1 MSFKTPLL
9 SLWLIIPL
17 MILLTLSGCENT
29 ESVPFNINL
38 ITKVKDPGMCLR
50 QTSPKDQFIK
60 HVYPKTYCKTSN
72 DCPVTYMCDRSY
84 NVCEPTAETKPFPNL
99 YLKSLS
105 INNSCFSSKDCP
117 HFFEQCIHKPQHF
130 KWSQKNCNNKNCPE
144 SFYCHQIF
152 NVCIRN

>member
-1 MSFKTPLL
+1 
-9 SLWLIIPL
+9 

-29 ESVPFNINL
+29 ESVPFNIKL
-38 ITKVKDPGMCLR
+38 ITKVKDPGICLR

-72 DCPVTYMCDRSY
+72 DCPLTYMCDRSY

-105 INNSCFSSKDCP
+105 IYNSCTSSKDCV
-117 HFFEQCIHKPQHF
+117 HFFEKCIHNRRYSKSGHNNC
-130 KWSQKNCNNKNCPE
+130 KNTGCPE
-144 SFYCHQIF
+144 HFYCDQVF